1 MIEAFR
7 EFSQVE
13 YVFFVIFILLFL
25 SQMFWLYLGDE
36 PSEQGDSF
44 EGRLLDA
51 LVFALKHT
59 FTMLF
64 ISIIGG
70 IVIVIIYF
78 VFSFFIS

>member
-25 SQMFWLYLGDE
+25 SQMFWLYMGE
-36 PSEQGDSF
+36 QSELDDSF
-44 EGRLLDA
+44 EGRLTDA

-64 ISIIGG
+64 ISFIGG

>member
-13 YVFFVIFILLFL
+13 YVAFILFILLFL
-25 SQMFWLYLGDE
+25 SQTLWLYLGE
-36 PSEQGDSF
+36 PSELDDSF

-51 LVFALKHT
+51 LVFALKHI

-64 ISIIGG
+64 ISIIGAIIIG
-70 IVIVIIYF
+70 IIYF
-78 VFSFFIS
+78 VFSFFVS